1 MPLFYTVPHLCL
13 QYSTLS
19 YQEFGSIYMSLYLYV
34 RSEKEKNSKKEEK
47 KRDYVVCDLIIETK
61 QSLLTQNDVH
71 LFSFRPK

>member
-1 MPLFYTVPHLCL
+1 
-13 QYSTLS
+13 
-19 YQEFGSIYMSLYLYV
+19 MSLYLYV